1 MTEVISGAIWK
12 KRMQDLSRNV
22 GRPHTP
28 LFAPLL
34 FSVAA
39 QIEAITPLQ
48 MASDGTRLRKNI
60 GELRRMLGLDAVM
73 CAIPAG
79 MEIEALGIEMDA
91 GVWPPKPAGKLPSSF
106 TQDIDIE
113 LLLSSQR
120 IKASLEAVKQWQVDA
135 SEPVI
140 VAALTGPAT
149 LLVQLREAGLDADEG
164 AAYECVGRILAA
176 LARAYAEAG
185 IHVLQLHESVQVN
198 EPSIEAWKGALGTAG
213 NVARFHRIPP
223 ILIMEEVAPPS
234 WPAQAVPC
242 PTPTQSAAPPL
253 RLQGRAWS
261 GDIRQWPAMPGEEA
275 IERYIS
281 SVGEVAKGMEIPTLM
296 NEIAEFRK
304 MQLSGKS
311 I

>member
-1 MTEVISGAIWK
+1 MTEVISGATWK

-39 QIEAITPLQ
+39 QIEAISPQQ
-48 MASDGTRLRKNI
+48 MALDGIRIRKNVS
-60 GELRRMLGLDAVM
+60 ELKRMLGLDAVV
-73 CAIPAG
+73 CAVPSG
-79 MEIEALGIEMDA
+79 MEIEALGVEMNA
-91 GVWPPKPAGKLPSSF
+91 EVWPPKPIGKLPTSF
-106 TQDIDIE
+106 TQDVGIE

-120 IKASLEAVKQWQVDA
+120 IKASLEAVRQWQVDA

-149 LLVQLREAGLDADEG
+149 LLVQLREAGFDVDEST
-164 AAYECVGRILAA
+164 AYEYVGSILAA

-185 IHVLQLHESVQVN
+185 IHVLQLHESVPID
-198 EPSIEAWKGALGTAG
+198 EASIDAWKGALGTAG

-223 ILIMEEVAPPS
+223 ILIVDEGALPS

-242 PTPTQSAAPPL
+242 PKLSQPVAPPL
-253 RLQGRAWS
+253 RLQGRAWTT
-261 GDIRQWPAMPGEEA
+261 DIKQWPVMPGETA

-281 SVGEVAKGMEIPTLM
+281 SVGEVASGMEIPTLM

-304 MQLSGKS
+304 